1 VSSAELAASVRE
13 RLVRD
18 GAEVSRASV
27 ASAVRAAS
35 GLAGDAGMLRR
46 LDQVESELV
55 GIGVLQPL
63 ADDPA
68 VTDILVN
75 GPDQVWVER
84 AGRLEQTSVTFA
96 DSAAVRRLAQRLA
109 AGAGRRLD
117 DAQPWV
123 DVRLPDGV
131 RLHAVLAPIAADG
144 PVLSLRLPRRAG
156 FTLDDLV
163 DAGMFPAYVGRLL
176 VDLVARH
183 CSFLVTGGTGSGK
196 TTLLST
202 LLGLC
207 PVDERVVLVEDL
219 SELRPTLRHVVRLE
233 ARPANLEGAGR
244 VTLTDLV
251 RQALRMRPDR
261 LVVGEVRGGEVVD
274 LLAAMN
280 TGHEGGCGTVHAGS
294 AQALPARIEAL
305 ATAAGLGRAA
315 AHSQL
320 AAAVDVV
327 VHLNR
332 GPAGVRRLA
341 GLGVLRQGADGLASV
356 VDAVVLCS
364 DGSYQPRDGW
374 DRLSLLL
381 GLDRSRPEVA

>member
-1 VSSAELAASVRE
+1 VSSAELASSVRE
-13 RLVRD
+13 RLVKD
-18 GAEVSRASV
+18 GTQVSRASV

-35 GLAGDAGMLRR
+35 ALAGDAGMLRR
-46 LDQVESELV
+46 VDQVESELV

-63 ADDPA
+63 TDDPT

-84 AGRLEQTSVTFA
+84 AGRLEQTSVIFA
-96 DSAAVRRLAQRLA
+96 DAAAVRRLAQRLA

-131 RLHAVLAPIAADG
+131 RLHAVLSPIAADG
-144 PVLSLRLPRRAG
+144 PVLSLRLPRRSA
-156 FTLDDLV
+156 FTLEDLV
-163 DAGMFPAYVGRLL
+163 AAGMFPAYLSRLL
-176 VDLVARH
+176 VDLVHRR

-207 PVDERVVLVEDL
+207 PASERVVLVEDL
-219 SELRPTLRHVVRLE
+219 SELRPALGHVVRLE

-244 VTLTDLV
+244 VTLADLV

-261 LVVGEVRGGEVVD
+261 LVVGEVRGAEVVD
-274 LLAAMN
+274 LLAALN

-294 AQALPARIEAL
+294 AQALPARVEAL

-315 AHSQL
+315 AHS
-320 AAAVDVV
+320 
-327 VHLNR
+327 
-332 GPAGVRRLA
+332 
-341 GLGVLRQGADGLASV
+341 
-356 VDAVVLCS
+356 
-364 DGSYQPRDGW
+364 
-374 DRLSLLL
+374 
-381 GLDRSRPEVA
+381 

>member
-1 VSSAELAASVRE
+1 VSGPDLAASVRE

-18 GAEVSRASV
+18 GAEVNRTSV

-35 GLAGDAGMLRR
+35 ALAGDAGMLRR
-46 LDQVESELV
+46 VDLVESELV
-55 GIGVLQPL
+55 GLGVLQPL
-63 ADDPA
+63 ADDPE

-84 AGRLEQTSVTFA
+84 CGGLERTAVTFA
-96 DSAAVRRLAQRLA
+96 DQAAIRRLGQRLA

-117 DAQPWV
+117 EAQPWT
-123 DVRLPDGV
+123 DVRLADGV

-144 PVLSLRLPRRAG
+144 PVLSLRLPRRSG
-156 FTLDDLV
+156 FTMAELV
-163 DAGMFPAYVGRLL
+163 SAGMFPEFLGRLL
-176 VDLVARH
+176 AELVARRR
-183 CSFLVTGGTGSGK
+183 SFLVTGGTGTGK

-207 PVDERVVLVEDL
+207 PAGERVVLVEDL
-219 SELRPTLRHVVRLE
+219 GELRPVSDHVVRLA
-233 ARPANLEGAGR
+233 ARPANIEGAGR
-244 VTLTDLV
+244 VSLADLV

-261 LVVGEVRGGEVVD
+261 LVVGEVRGAEVVD
-274 LLAAMN
+274 LLAALN

-294 AQALPARIEAL
+294 ATALPARIEAL

-327 VHLNR
+327 VHLDR
-332 GPAGVRRLA
+332 DPGGRRRVA
-341 GLGVLRQGADGLASV
+341 CLGVLRQGPDGLASV
-356 VDAVVLCS
+356 VDAVAVTG
-364 DGSYQPRDGW
+364 DGSYQPGAGW
-374 DRLSLLL
+374 DRLSSLL
-381 GLDRSRPEVA
+381 GLGNAVAGA

>member
-1 VSSAELAASVRE
+1 MSTGDLAATVRD

-18 GAEVSRASV
+18 GADISRPSMAG
-27 ASAVRAAS
+27 AVRAAS
-35 GLAGDAGMLRR
+35 VLSGDAGMLRR

-55 GIGVLQPL
+55 GLGPLQAL
-63 ADDPA
+63 ADDPQ

-75 GPDQVWVER
+75 GCDQVWVER
-84 AGRLEQTSVTFA
+84 AGVLERTTVRFSDA
-96 DSAAVRRLAQRLA
+96 GAVRRLAERLA

-123 DVRLPDGV
+123 DVRLPDGA

-144 PVLSLRLPRRAG
+144 PVLSLRLPRRSA
-156 FTLDDLV
+156 FTLDELV
-163 DAGMFPAYVGRLL
+163 VAGLCPPHVGRI
-176 VDLVARH
+176 LVALVQARR
-183 CSFLVTGGTGSGK
+183 SFLVTGGTGTGK

-207 PVDERVVLVEDL
+207 AAQERVVLVEDL
-219 SELRPTLRHVVRLE
+219 SELRPALQHVVRLE
-233 ARPANLEGAGR
+233 ARPANVEGAGQ

-261 LVVGEVRGGEVVD
+261 LVVGEVRGAEVVD
-274 LLAAMN
+274 LLAALN

-294 AQALPARIEAL
+294 AQALPARVEAL
-305 ATAAGLGRAA
+305 ATAAGLGRPA

-327 VHLNR
+327 VHLER
-332 GPAGVRRLA
+332 GASGTRRIA
-341 GLGVLRQGADGLASV
+341 SLGMLRQRADGLACV
-356 VDAVVLCS
+356 VDALAVRG
-364 DGSYQPRDGW
+364 GSYQPTEGW
-374 DRLSLLL
+374 DDLSELL
-381 GLDRSRPEVA
+381 GLGRPDGRAAR

>member
-1 VSSAELAASVRE
+1 MSSAELAASVRE

-18 GAEVSRASV
+18 GAPVSRASV

-35 GLAGDAGMLRR
+35 ALSGDAGMLRR

-84 AGRLEQTSVTFA
+84 AGRLERTPVVFTDA
-96 DSAAVRRLAQRLA
+96 AAVRRLAQRLA

-123 DVRLPDGV
+123 DVRLPDGI

-144 PVLSLRLPRRAG
+144 PVLSLRLPRRSA

-163 DAGMFPAYVGRLL
+163 AAGMFPAYVGRLL
-176 VDLVARH
+176 VQLVLRR

-207 PVDERVVLVEDL
+207 PAAERVVLVEDL
-219 SELRPTLRHVVRLE
+219 NELRPALGHVVRLE

-244 VTLTDLV
+244 VGLADLV

-261 LVVGEVRGGEVVD
+261 LVVGEVRGAEVVD
-274 LLAAMN
+274 LLAALN

-294 AQALPARIEAL
+294 ARALPARVEAL
-305 ATAAGLGRAA
+305 ATAAGLGRSA

-327 VHLNR
+327 VHLDR
-332 GPAGVRRLA
+332 GAAGVRRLA
-341 GLGVLRQGADGLASV
+341 CLGVLRQGPDGLASV
-356 VDAVVLCS
+356 LEAVVLCR

-374 DRLSLLL
+374 DQLSLLL
-381 GLDRSRPEVA
+381 GLAVSPSELG